1 MVLSRR
7 EIQAAVD
14 RGEIVF
20 EPPLEKTQWGEASV
34 DLRLGFSF
42 TRLNP
47 NRGIKISVA
56 QGLAGLPARGLWT
69 TVQKKR
75 ADRLGKPETFTLDPK
90 EFVLP
95 MTHEKVTVPP
105 NLIALVEGR
114 STYARVG
121 LSVHQTAPWI
131 QPGWR
136 SSAIV
141 LEMLNMGPWQI
152 ELTPLVDRPCQLSF
166 LTLSSPL
173 PADERYGAKPGDT
186 YAGQRHPIRV
196 RSPRK

>member
-34 DLRLGFSF
+34 DLSLGFSF

-121 LSVHQTAPWI
+121 LSA
-131 QPGWR
+131 
-136 SSAIV
+136 SDSALDPTGLAKQRDRVGDAEYGSLADRIDAT
-141 LEMLNMGPWQI
+141 GRP
-152 ELTPLVDRPCQLSF
+152 PLSAQFSDP
-166 LTLSSPL
+166 
-173 PADERYGAKPGDT
+173 
-186 YAGQRHPIRV
+186 
-196 RSPRK
+196 